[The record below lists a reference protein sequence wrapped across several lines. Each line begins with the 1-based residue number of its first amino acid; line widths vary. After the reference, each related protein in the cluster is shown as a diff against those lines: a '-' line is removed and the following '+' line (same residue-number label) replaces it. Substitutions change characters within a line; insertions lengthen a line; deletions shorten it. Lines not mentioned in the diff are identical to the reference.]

1 MSAPRALKPQ
11 DSFDAFHDFCV
22 VQQCASAG
30 VGPAFLDGFEE
41 FGILFQNV
49 IDGFLNKR
57 RSILTCASGK
67 VAKSGFLIR

>member
-1 MSAPRALKPQ
+1 
-11 DSFDAFHDFCV
+11 V

-30 VGPAFLDGFEE
+30 VVSALLDGFEE

-57 RSILTCASGK
+57 RSILTRATGK
-67 VAKSGFLIR
+67 VAKAGFLIR